1 MRSVKDFTLKE
12 RLNPDIMNEI
22 QRTKEEEKKAN
33 RSKMVY
39 KGYNTTMNKT
49 ILQSILNN
57 LKVRL
62 DHKILT

>member
-1 MRSVKDFTLKE
+1 
-12 RLNPDIMNEI
+12 MNEI
-22 QRTKEEEKKAN
+22 QRTIEEEKKAN